1 MERLGTTSGI
11 RVHRFVI
18 VVLLVASG
26 LVVAAQP
33 GPAPTFLA
41 VVRADG
47 LVVPIAI
54 YDGRTWWNRWPTGA
68 DDPDI
73 QVLAVPPTL
82 REVPASWL
90 APGQALPVSWR
101 YLGLP
106 RGSGA
111 FRLIRP
117 ARPAHSDLMDTI
129 ALKCDLA
136 ISKVPSSGGD
146 AEREIGVSI
155 SGEGQLG
162 RATVASGAEASAILR
177 QLGQRVQ
184 VLERAE
190 MDRWRRESNGTI
202 PMNLRLDARSEDKPQ
217 FVHAGTTRSGERYYS
232 VSSGKIYRV
241 VGGDDCGVNLST
253 RGVIVLRGDG
263 RLLSEHL
270 STDAFAE
277 YCGDAA
283 EYTEIL
289 ATLTIRGRILWILKI
304 SLEDG
309 FGYDIYDP
317 EQHEPVGLKGRWGTS
332 NGRAVDSP
340 RQVR

>member
-90 APGQALPVSWR
+90 APGQWLPVSWR

-129 ALKCDLA
+129 AL
-136 ISKVPSSGGD
+136 
-146 AEREIGVSI
+146 
-155 SGEGQLG
+155 
-162 RATVASGAEASAILR
+162 
-177 QLGQRVQ
+177 
-184 VLERAE
+184 
-190 MDRWRRESNGTI
+190 
-202 PMNLRLDARSEDKPQ
+202 
-217 FVHAGTTRSGERYYS
+217 
-232 VSSGKIYRV
+232 
-241 VGGDDCGVNLST
+241 
-253 RGVIVLRGDG
+253 
-263 RLLSEHL
+263 
-270 STDAFAE
+270 
-277 YCGDAA
+277 
-283 EYTEIL
+283 
-289 ATLTIRGRILWILKI
+289 
-304 SLEDG
+304 
-309 FGYDIYDP
+309 
-317 EQHEPVGLKGRWGTS
+317 
-332 NGRAVDSP
+332 
-340 RQVR
+340 